1 MEGQLILKIVKL
13 DSPYLWLN
21 LRVGLFQLDLSTIGA
36 IHPHTLPRR
45 NILLRLGALQTK
57 RDIVAM
63 PSWQK
68 PISPNL
74 VLLKIVKVSRGR
86 NGINFTLIK
95 N

>member
-1 MEGQLILKIVKL
+1 MLKIVKM

-21 LRVGLFQLDLSTIGA
+21 LRVKIFQLDLSTIGA
-36 IHPHTLPRR
+36 IYPHTLPRR
-45 NILLRLGALQTK
+45 SILLRLGALQTK

-74 VLLKIVKVSRGR
+74 VLLKW
-86 NGINFTLIK
+86 
-95 N
+95 